1 MQAAFADITALF
13 TQYTKIA
20 TDGERGQGGTG
31 GLGGTDG
38 NRGTEGGGGGVITS
52 GSLGRSKATA
62 LAWLQV
68 AERGLSISGSRK
80 LVHPQII
87 TESREDGGSSRF
99 VRL

>member
-1 MQAAFADITALF
+1 MITS
-13 TQYTKIA
+13 
-20 TDGERGQGGTG
+20 GPGGG
-31 GLGGTDG
+31 A
-38 NRGTEGGGGGVITS
+38 EGGGGVITS

-68 AERGLSISGSRK
+68 AERGLSLSGSRK